1 MTTEEEKMDHPILRE
16 NLNRLAQQTG
26 TVLESAYPAVNR
38 AIPNEAVDSVSEH
51 LTGFIAEVL
60 QAWLDAGS
68 ERDVTLENLYDPIR
82 REVASW
88 SVDAAEGR

>member
-1 MTTEEEKMDHPILRE
+1 MTTEEETMDYPILRE
-16 NLNRLAQQTG
+16 NLRRYAQQVG
-26 TVLESAYPAVNR
+26 AALENTYPAENR
-38 AIPNEAVDSVSEH
+38 AIPNYAVDEISEH

-60 QAWLDAGS
+60 QTWLDAGS

-88 SVDAAEGR
+88 SVDAVEGK

>member
-1 MTTEEEKMDHPILRE
+1 MTTEEDKMDQAILRE
-16 NLNRLAQQTG
+16 NLRRLATETG

-68 ERDVTLENLYDPIR
+68 ERDATIEALYDPIR
-82 REVASW
+82 REVSSW
-88 SVDAAEGR
+88 SVDAVEGK

>member
-1 MTTEEEKMDHPILRE
+1 MTTEEMDKAILRE

-26 TVLESAYPAVNR
+26 TVLESAYPAVDR
-38 AIPNEAVDSVSEH
+38 AIPNDATDAIAEH

-60 QAWLDAGS
+60 QSWLDAGS
-68 ERDVTLENLYDPIR
+68 ERDVTLENLFDPIH

-88 SVDAAEGR
+88 SVDAVEGK